1 MDEISFGT
9 LLKNISLSVGVLGIL
24 VGADLI
30 LGAKVIIYLKKI
42 LDRSTDI
49 VDKTIINAHSKK
61 TFGFVILFL
70 SLLILFLGNNIR
82 V

>member
-1 MDEISFGT
+1 MDEVVFGN
-9 LLKNISLSVGVLGIL
+9 LLKNISLTVGVIGIL

-30 LGAKVIIYLKKI
+30 LGARVIIYLKKI

-49 VDKTIINAHSKK
+49 VDKTIINARSKK

-70 SLLILFLGNNIR
+70 SLIILFLGNNIR